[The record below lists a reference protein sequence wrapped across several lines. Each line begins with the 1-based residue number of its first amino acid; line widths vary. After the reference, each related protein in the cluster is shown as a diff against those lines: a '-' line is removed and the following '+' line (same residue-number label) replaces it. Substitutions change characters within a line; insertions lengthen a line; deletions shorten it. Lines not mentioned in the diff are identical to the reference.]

1 MKEVQIV
8 PRRNTSLEVSR
19 QLSNQLWFQVHDG
32 VRMPVRNQLNGVNN
46 PMGDLFQQIEIDK
59 ANQQEKYLI
68 DRIKKHLEPSLLLAK
83 YRGQSHPLAG
93 YCYVASEAYFHL
105 AGGKGSGLKPMQI
118 SHEGVSHWFLLNDRN
133 LTLAGSQIIDI
144 TAGQFKTP
152 VPYSDAKGRGF
163 LTKNPSKRTQRLL
176 DAIQRS

>member
-1 MKEVQIV
+1 MKEVLIA
-8 PRRNTSLEVSR
+8 PRRNISLEVSR

-32 VRMPVRNQLNGVNN
+32 VRMPVRNQLNEVES
-46 PMGDLFQQIEIDK
+46 PIGDLFQQIEIDK
-59 ANQQEKYLI
+59 VNQQEKYLI

-105 AGGKGSGLKPMQI
+105 AGGKESGLKPMQI
-118 SHEGVSHWFLLNDRN
+118 SHEGVSHWFLLNDRSP
-133 LTLAGSQIIDI
+133 TLAGSQVIDI

-163 LTKNPSKRTQRLL
+163 LTKSPSKRTQRLL

>member
-1 MKEVQIV
+1 MKEVLIA
-8 PRRNTSLEVSR
+8 PRRNISLEVSR

-32 VRMPVRNQLNGVNN
+32 VRMPVQNQLNGVNN

-68 DRIKKHLEPSLLLAK
+68 DRIKKHLEPSLLLPK

-93 YCYVASEAYFHL
+93 HCYVASEAYFHL
-105 AGGKGSGLKPMQI
+105 AGAKKSGLKPMQI
-118 SHEGVSHWFLLNDRN
+118 SHEGVSHWFLLNSRN
-133 LTLAGSQIIDI
+133 SPLGSQIIDI
-144 TAGQFKTP
+144 TAGQFKIP